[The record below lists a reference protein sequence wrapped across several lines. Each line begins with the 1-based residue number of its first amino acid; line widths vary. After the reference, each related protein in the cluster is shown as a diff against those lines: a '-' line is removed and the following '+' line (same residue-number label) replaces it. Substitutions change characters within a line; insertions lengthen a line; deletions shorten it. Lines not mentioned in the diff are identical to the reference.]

1 MTMPI
6 LSLLFHSRQLRE
18 SLEAARP
25 ALYRTAYAWCRDAT
39 LADDLVQEA
48 TAKALERGDQLRDP
62 ARLKSWLFSIL
73 SRCWHDHLR
82 SRHPHEDIDELADEH
97 LSGGSTPP
105 EEFERRQ
112 TVLRVRAAVARL
124 PVGQRQTLTL
134 VDLEEFSYA
143 EVGEILGIPI
153 GTVMSRLCRGRRALR
168 DELLRVE
175 ANPALRRVK

>member
-1 MTMPI
+1 MPMPI

-134 VDLEEFSYA
+134 VDLEECF
-143 EVGEILGIPI
+143 
-153 GTVMSRLCRGRRALR
+153 LCRGRRDPR
-168 DELLRVE
+168 HPHRHGDEPPVSRPPR
-175 ANPALRRVK
+175 PARRAAARRGQPRRYGE

>member
-1 MTMPI
+1 MPI
-6 LSLLFHSRQLRE
+6 LSLLFHSRQWRT

-25 ALYRTAYAWCRDAT
+25 ALYRTAYAWCRDAA

-48 TAKALERGDQLRDP
+48 TTKALERGDQLRDP
-62 ARLKSWLFSIL
+62 ARLRSWLFAIL

-82 SRHPHEDIDELADEH
+82 AFHPHQDLDELADEQ
-97 LSGGSTPP
+97 LAGDSSPA
-105 EEFERRQ
+105 EDVERRQ
-112 TVLRVRAAVARL
+112 TVARVRAAVARL
-124 PVGQRQTLTL
+124 PVGQRQVLTL

-168 DELLRVE
+168 DDLLRVE
-175 ANPALRRVK
+175 PVSALRRVK

>member
-1 MTMPI
+1 MPI
-6 LSLLFHSRQLRE
+6 LSLLFHSRQWRA

-25 ALYRTAYAWCRDAT
+25 ALFRTAYAWCRDAT

-62 ARLKSWLFSIL
+62 TRLRSWLFAIL

-82 SRHPHEDIDELADEH
+82 ACHPHEDIDELAEEALAGDVSVTDEI
-97 LSGGSTPP
+97 
-105 EEFERRQ
+105 ERRQ
-112 TVLRVRAAVARL
+112 TVTRVRAAVARL
-124 PVGQRQTLTL
+124 PVGQRQVLTL

-143 EVGEILGIPI
+143 EVGDILGIPI

-168 DELLRVE
+168 DDLLRVE
-175 ANPALRRVK
+175 AASTLRRVK

>member
-1 MTMPI
+1 MPI
-6 LSLLFHSRQLRE
+6 LSLLFHSRQWRQ

-25 ALYRTAYAWCRDAT
+25 GLYRVAYAWCRDAA
-39 LADDLVQEA
+39 LADDLTQEA

-62 ARLKSWLFSIL
+62 TRMKSWLFAIL

-82 SRHPHEDIDELADEH
+82 SRHPQQDIDELAEEH
-97 LSGGSTPP
+97 LAGDSSPADD
-105 EEFERRQ
+105 FERRQ
-112 TVLRVRAAVARL
+112 TVARVRTAVARL
-124 PVGQRQTLTL
+124 PVGQRQVLTL

-168 DELLRVE
+168 DELLRAE
-175 ANPALRRVK
+175 ATTPLRRIK